1 MHDLVDSQLQVG
13 SSASRIGATG
23 SHFRRIRSGGLLSSV
38 EGVTAADPRIE
49 YATGARLR
57 PWSRVWRYLLVVVSG
72 FLAWLLSYGLFA
84 TEVAEG
90 APDST
95 VVFVMAL
102 FDPIVCVIAICL
114 LPLRRRAPM
123 TIALVTAAL
132 SALSTSTASGPAQLA
147 AASNA
152 THRRWLPIVLNGVTY
167 ILALAAFELLVP
179 IGTFD
184 SPWVGVIGTAVAFL
198 VPAGFGLYIGARRA
212 LIASLHER
220 AVEAEREREL
230 QVSAAEAGERTRI
243 AREMHDIVSHSLTV
257 MITLSEGAAA
267 QAETGSDLAPD
278 AMRRV
283 AETGRESLAEMR
295 RLLGVLRTPG
305 SSAELAPQPGADDIG
320 SLIAQFRDA
329 GMPLTWRS
337 EGEPIPPG
345 GVSLAA
351 YRIVQ
356 ESLTNVLRHAP
367 GTQRVDVVSRN
378 ADGVIS
384 LTIDNETTRD
394 PAPSDGSGRGLVGMR
409 ERAALADGTVE
420 AGLRPDG
427 RWRVHAVLTHPG
439 EL

>member
-1 MHDLVDSQLQVG
+1 M
-13 SSASRIGATG
+13 
-23 SHFRRIRSGGLLSSV
+23 
-38 EGVTAADPRIE
+38 TAADPRIE

-243 AREMHDIVSHSLTV
+243 AREMHDVLAHRISLVAMHAGALTYREDLTRDQTRETAQLV
-257 MITLSEGAAA
+257 QDNARRALGELS
-267 QAETGSDLAPD
+267 Q
-278 AMRRV
+278 V
-283 AETGRESLAEMR
+283 
-295 RLLGVLRTPG
+295 LGVLRAAGNGVEP
-305 SSAELAPQPGADDIG
+305 PQPTLADLPALIEDAAQAGARIDVEN
-320 SLIAQFRDA
+320 DA
-329 GMPLTWRS
+329 AGD
-337 EGEPIPPG
+337 PPDL
-345 GVSLAA
+345 VSRTA
-351 YRIVQ
+351 YRTVQ
-356 ESLTNVLRHAP
+356 ESLTNARKHAP
-367 GTQRVDVVSRN
+367 GAPIRVRVDGR
-378 ADGVIS
+378 AGGLLVIEVTNGS
-384 LTIDNETTRD
+384 ALA
-394 PAPSDGSGRGLVGMR
+394 APSEDVAGSGLGLMGLAERIDLVG
-409 ERAALADGTVE
+409 GTLE
-420 AGLRPDG
+420 FGPDG
-427 RWRVHAVLTHPG
+427 KSGFAVRAWLPW
-439 EL
+439 EESDD

>member
-1 MHDLVDSQLQVG
+1 
-13 SSASRIGATG
+13 
-23 SHFRRIRSGGLLSSV
+23 
-38 EGVTAADPRIE
+38 
-49 YATGARLR
+49 
-57 PWSRVWRYLLVVVSG
+57 
-72 FLAWLLSYGLFA
+72 
-84 TEVAEG
+84 
-90 APDST
+90 
-95 VVFVMAL
+95 
-102 FDPIVCVIAICL
+102 
-114 LPLRRRAPM
+114 
-123 TIALVTAAL
+123 
-132 SALSTSTASGPAQLA
+132 
-147 AASNA
+147 
-152 THRRWLPIVLNGVTY
+152 
-167 ILALAAFELLVP
+167 
-179 IGTFD
+179 
-184 SPWVGVIGTAVAFL
+184 
-198 VPAGFGLYIGARRA
+198 
-212 LIASLHER
+212 
-220 AVEAEREREL
+220 
-230 QVSAAEAGERTRI
+230 
-243 AREMHDIVSHSLTV
+243 
-257 MITLSEGAAA
+257 
-267 QAETGSDLAPD
+267 
-278 AMRRV
+278 
-283 AETGRESLAEMR
+283 
-295 RLLGVLRTPG
+295 VLRTPG

-367 GTQRVDVVSRN
+367 GTQRVSVVSRN